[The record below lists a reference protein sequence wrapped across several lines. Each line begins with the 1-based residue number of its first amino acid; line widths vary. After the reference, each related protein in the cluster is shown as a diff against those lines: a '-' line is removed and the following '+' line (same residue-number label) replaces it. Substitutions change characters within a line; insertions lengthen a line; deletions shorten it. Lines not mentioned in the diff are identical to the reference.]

1 MAWMTVRTLK
11 TTAVVTLAI
20 AATAGAA
27 VTTAGLTWPDAIHPD
42 LAPVH
47 EMRADRALS
56 AQYPQTVAADR
67 ESQAALAQAPTA
79 ANAWLRRAYVRQL
92 ATRTLDE
99 QALDDL
105 DKSYQAAPL
114 GPDVTRWR
122 LRFIFEHWPELTPA
136 LRTRAVNE
144 MRNFAR
150 YHSGGP
156 DIVRAI
162 HNPAGRWAA
171 ALIER
176 SGHNDA
182 LRDHGMLA
190 KAAE

>member
-1 MAWMTVRTLK
+1 MAWMTPRTLK
-11 TTAVVTLAI
+11 TTAIAVLAI
-20 AATAGAA
+20 AAVGGAGL
-27 VTTAGLTWPDAIHPD
+27 TTAGLAWPNTISPD

-47 EMRADRALS
+47 EMRADQALL
-56 AQYPQTVAADR
+56 AQYPQTIKADR
-67 ESQAALAQAPTA
+67 ESQAALAQAPAA

-92 ATRTLDE
+92 GTRTLDA
-99 QALDDL
+99 QALDYL

-122 LRFIFEHWPELTPA
+122 LRFIFEHWTEMTPA
-136 LRTRAVNE
+136 LRIRAVGE

-171 ALIER
+171 ALVER

-182 LRDHGMLA
+182 LRDHGLLA

>member
-1 MAWMTVRTLK
+1 MARTTPRTLK
-11 TTAVVTLAI
+11 TTAIVALAI
-20 AATAGAA
+20 AAAGGAA
-27 VTTAGLTWPDAIHPD
+27 ITTAGLIWPTEISPD

-56 AQYPQTVAADR
+56 AQYPQTIKADQ
-67 ESQAALAQAPTA
+67 ESQAALAQAPAT

-92 ATRTLDE
+92 GTQTLDG
-99 QALDDL
+99 QALDYL

-122 LRFIFEHWPELTPA
+122 LRFIFEHWPETTPA
-136 LRTRAVNE
+136 LRALAVNE

-162 HNPAGRWAA
+162 HNPTGRWAA
-171 ALIER
+171 ALVER

-182 LRDHGMLA
+182 LRDHGLLA

>member
-1 MAWMTVRTLK
+1 MTPRTLK
-11 TTAVVTLAI
+11 TTAIAALAI
-20 AATAGAA
+20 AVAGGAA

-47 EMRADRALS
+47 ELRADRALS
-56 AQYPQTVAADR
+56 AQYPQTIAADR
-67 ESQAALAQAPTA
+67 ESQATLAQAPTA
-79 ANAWLRRAYVRQL
+79 ASAWLRRAYVRQL
-92 ATRTLDE
+92 ATRTLDG
-99 QALDDL
+99 QALGYL
-105 DKSYQAAPL
+105 DKSYRAAPL

-122 LRFIFEHWPELTPA
+122 LRFIFEHWPELTPD
-136 LRTRAVNE
+136 LRARAVGE

-156 DIVRAI
+156 DIVRSI
-162 HNPAGRWAA
+162 HNPTGRWAA

-182 LRDHGMLA
+182 LRDHGLLA

>member
-1 MAWMTVRTLK
+1 MARMTPRTLK
-11 TTAVVTLAI
+11 AAAITALAI
-20 AATAGAA
+20 AAAVAA
-27 VTTAGLTWPDAIHPD
+27 TITTAGLTWPDAIHPD

-67 ESQAALAQAPTA
+67 ESQAALAQAPTT

-92 ATRTLDE
+92 ATRTLDD
-99 QALDDL
+99 QALDYL
-105 DKSYQAAPL
+105 DKSYQAAPF

-136 LRTRAVNE
+136 LRTRAADE

-150 YHSGGP
+150 HHSGGP

-171 ALIER
+171 ALVER
-176 SGHNDA
+176 SGHNEA
-182 LRDHGMLA
+182 LRDQGMLA

>member
-1 MAWMTVRTLK
+1 MARMTPRTLK
-11 TTAVVTLAI
+11 TTTIAVLAI
-20 AATAGAA
+20 AAAGGAA
-27 VTTAGLTWPDAIHPD
+27 ITTAGLAWPNAISPD

-47 EMRADRALS
+47 EMRADQALL
-56 AQYPQTVAADR
+56 AQYPQTIKADR
-67 ESQAALAQAPTA
+67 ESQAALAQAPA
-79 ANAWLRRAYVRQL
+79 AGNAWLRRAYVRQL
-92 ATRTLDE
+92 GTGTLDA
-99 QALDDL
+99 QALDYL
-105 DKSYQAAPL
+105 EKSYQAAPL

-122 LRFIFEHWPELTPA
+122 LRFIFEHWPEMTPA
-136 LRTRAVNE
+136 LRIRAVGE

-171 ALIER
+171 ALVER

-182 LRDHGMLA
+182 LRDHGLLA

>member
-1 MAWMTVRTLK
+1 MARVTPRTLK
-11 TTAVVTLAI
+11 TTAIAVLAI
-20 AATAGAA
+20 AAAGGAA
-27 VTTAGLTWPDAIHPD
+27 ITTAGLAWPDTISPD

-47 EMRADRALS
+47 EMRANEALS
-56 AQYPQTVAADR
+56 AQYPQTIRADR

-79 ANAWLRRAYVRQL
+79 ANAWLLRAYVRQL
-92 ATRTLDE
+92 GTRTLDA
-99 QALDDL
+99 QALDYL

-122 LRFIFEHWPELTPA
+122 LRFIFEHWPEMTPA
-136 LRTRAVNE
+136 LRIRAVGE